1 MTSLIDRPLGPCLIE
16 SFDRSLG
23 QAGGPF
29 LRPRL
34 PNNAP
39 CPRPRRPQLQ
49 AGRKFRVVEAP
60 AEILLPPR
68 PPSREKSAIATANVL
83 ATSVWRLGGATAAN
97 GKRGYAATTGAGV
110 LQVQYVTESI
120 AVMCGD

>member
-1 MTSLIDRPLGPCLIE
+1 MTSLIDRPLGPYLIE
-16 SFDRSLG
+16 SFDRSIG

-39 CPRPRRPQLQ
+39 CPPQMPCGRRPSGDT
-49 AGRKFRVVEAP
+49 A
-60 AEILLPPR
+60 PPR
-68 PPSREKSAIATANVL
+68 PPSREKSTIATANVL